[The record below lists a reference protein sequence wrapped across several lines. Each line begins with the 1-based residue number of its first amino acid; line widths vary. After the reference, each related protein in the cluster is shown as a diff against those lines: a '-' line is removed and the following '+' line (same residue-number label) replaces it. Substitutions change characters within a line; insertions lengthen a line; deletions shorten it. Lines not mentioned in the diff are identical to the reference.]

1 MPMAADCA
9 INGVALT
16 AFRTEVTFSETFKQV
31 CECSSNSSGVCVCA
45 L

>member
-1 MPMAADCA
+1 MPTAADRA
-9 INGVALT
+9 ADGVGLT

-31 CECSSNSSGVCVCA
+31 CERH